1 MMKKSWIKFLLKAI
15 LIVVILFIL
24 YGLMNVKIIKDV
36 VSMIFIAFL
45 LSYVLKPIQEFLY
58 KKGINKKV
66 SAIIL
71 ILSIM
76 GIITGFIIYFVPIVL
91 NEGEHFYDSLEDIKE
106 NISYMYAMLRE
117 KNKFLT
123 YLDGELEY
131 RMRGFTNSLLLRVLD
146 GVVSFGENVLSFA
159 VIPVLSYY
167 FLGEGEFFY
176 NKFMLLIPR
185 SKRTATRNVF
195 KDIDKILSRYVA
207 SQFLL
212 SILIGGLT
220 FIVLIVLKVDFPIIL
235 SVINGIANIIPYF
248 GPIIGAVPPILMAL
262 LISPSKALWVTVLL
276 LIIQQIE
283 GNILSPKII
292 GDSISMHPIIVII
305 LLIVGGKIGG
315 FTGMVLAV
323 PLGVVI
329 KIIYEDIN
337 YYLF

>member
-1 MMKKSWIKFLLKAI
+1 MMKKSWIRTILKVFFIIA
-15 LIVVILFIL
+15 LIFIV

-36 VSMIFIAFL
+36 VSMIFISFL
-45 LSYVLKPIQEFLY
+45 LSYVLKPVQEFLY
-58 KKGINKKV
+58 KKGINKKA

-71 ILSIM
+71 ILSII
-76 GIITGFIIYFVPIVL
+76 GIIAGFVIYFVPIVL
-91 NEGEHFYDSLEDIKE
+91 KEGENFYESLEYIKE
-106 NISYMYAMLRE
+106 SIDYMYSVLRE
-117 KNKFLT
+117 KNNFLM

-131 RMRGFTNSLLLRVLD
+131 RVRNFANSLLLRVLD
-146 GVVSFGENVLSFA
+146 GVVTFGENVLSLA
-159 VIPVLSYY
+159 VIPVIAYY

-176 NKFMLLIPR
+176 NKFMLIIPR
-185 SKRTATRNVF
+185 NKRIATKNIL
-195 KDIDKILSRYVA
+195 KDINKILSRYVA

-212 SILIGGLT
+212 SILIGILT
-220 FIVLIVLKVDFPIIL
+220 FVVLIALKVDFPIIL

-248 GPIIGAVPPILMAL
+248 GPIIGAIPPIIMAL

-276 LIIQQIE
+276 LIIQQVE

-292 GDSISMHPIIVII
+292 GDSISMHPIIIII
-305 LLIVGGKIGG
+305 LLIIGGEIGG

-329 KIIYEDIN
+329 KIVYEDIN

>member
-1 MMKKSWIKFLLKAI
+1 M
-15 LIVVILFIL
+15 
-24 YGLMNVKIIKDV
+24 
-36 VSMIFIAFL
+36 
-45 LSYVLKPIQEFLY
+45 
-58 KKGINKKV
+58 
-66 SAIIL
+66 
-71 ILSIM
+71 
-76 GIITGFIIYFVPIVL
+76 
-91 NEGEHFYDSLEDIKE
+91 
-106 NISYMYAMLRE
+106 SYMYSTIME
-117 KNKFLT
+117 KNKFFM
-123 YLDGELEY
+123 YLNGELEY
-131 RMRGFTNSLLLRVLD
+131 RVRSFTNSLLLKVLD

-159 VIPVLSYY
+159 VVPVLSYY

-185 SKRTATRNVF
+185 TKRTATRNIF
-195 KDIDKILSRYVA
+195 NDIDKILSRYVA

-220 FIVLIVLKVDFPIIL
+220 FIVLISLKVDFPIIL

-305 LLIVGGKIGG
+305 LLILGGKIGG

-329 KIIYEDIN
+329 KIIYEDVN

>member
-1 MMKKSWIKFLLKAI
+1 MMKKPWIKFALKAF
-15 LIVVILFIL
+15 LIAALIFII
-24 YGLMNVKIIKDV
+24 YRLMNIRIIKDV
-36 VSMIFIAFL
+36 VSMIFISFL

-58 KKGINKKV
+58 KKGINKKA

-71 ILSIM
+71 ILSII
-76 GIITGFIIYFVPIVL
+76 GIIAGFVIYFVPIVL
-91 NEGEHFYDSLEDIKE
+91 KEGEHFYESLEDIK
-106 NISYMYAMLRE
+106 NSMSYMYSTLME
-117 KNKFLT
+117 KNKFFM
-123 YLDGELEY
+123 YLNGELEY
-131 RMRGFTNSLLLRVLD
+131 RVRSFTNSLLLKVLD

-159 VIPVLSYY
+159 VVPVLSYY

-185 SKRTATRNVF
+185 TKRTATRNIF
-195 KDIDKILSRYVA
+195 NDIDKILSRYVA

-220 FIVLIVLKVDFPIIL
+220 FIVLISLKVDFPIIL

-262 LISPSKALWVTVLL
+262 LISPSKALWVTILL

-305 LLIVGGKIGG
+305 LLILGGKIGG

-329 KIIYEDIN
+329 KIIYEDVN

>member
-1 MMKKSWIKFLLKAI
+1 MMKKPWIKFALKAF
-15 LIVVILFIL
+15 LIAALIFII
-24 YGLMNVKIIKDV
+24 YRLMNIRIIKDV
-36 VSMIFIAFL
+36 VSMIFISFL

-58 KKGINKKV
+58 KNGINKKA

-71 ILSIM
+71 ILSII
-76 GIITGFIIYFVPIVL
+76 GIIAGFVIYFVPIVL
-91 NEGEHFYDSLEDIKE
+91 KEGEHFYESLEDIK
-106 NISYMYAMLRE
+106 NSMSYMYSTIME
-117 KNKFLT
+117 KNKFFM
-123 YLDGELEY
+123 YLNGELEY
-131 RMRGFTNSLLLRVLD
+131 RVRSFTNSLLLKVLD

-159 VIPVLSYY
+159 VVPVLSYY

-185 SKRTATRNVF
+185 TKRTATRNIF
-195 KDIDKILSRYVA
+195 NDIDKILSRYVA

-220 FIVLIVLKVDFPIIL
+220 FIVLISLKVDFPIIL

-305 LLIVGGKIGG
+305 LLILGGKIGG

-329 KIIYEDIN
+329 KIIYEDVN

>member
-1 MMKKSWIKFLLKAI
+1 MKKPWIKFALKAF
-15 LIVVILFIL
+15 LIAALIFII
-24 YGLMNVKIIKDV
+24 YRLMNIRIIKDV
-36 VSMIFIAFL
+36 VSMIFISFL

-58 KKGINKKV
+58 KKGINKKA

-71 ILSIM
+71 ILSII
-76 GIITGFIIYFVPIVL
+76 GIIAGFVIYFVPIVL
-91 NEGEHFYDSLEDIKE
+91 KEGEHFYESLEDIK
-106 NISYMYAMLRE
+106 NSMSYMYSTIME
-117 KNKFLT
+117 KNKFFM
-123 YLDGELEY
+123 YLNGELEY
-131 RMRGFTNSLLLRVLD
+131 RVRSFTNSLLLKVLD

-159 VIPVLSYY
+159 VVPVLSYY

-185 SKRTATRNVF
+185 TKRTATRNIF
-195 KDIDKILSRYVA
+195 NDIDKILSRYVA

-212 SILIGGLT
+212 SILIGGFT
-220 FIVLIVLKVDFPIIL
+220 FIVLISLKVDFPIIL

-305 LLIVGGKIGG
+305 LLILGGKIGG

-329 KIIYEDIN
+329 KIIYEDVN

>member
-1 MMKKSWIKFLLKAI
+1 MMKKPWIKFALKAF
-15 LIVVILFIL
+15 LIAALIFII
-24 YGLMNVKIIKDV
+24 YRLMNIRIIKDV
-36 VSMIFIAFL
+36 VSMIFISFL

-58 KKGINKKV
+58 KKGINKKA

-71 ILSIM
+71 ILSII
-76 GIITGFIIYFVPIVL
+76 GIIAGFVIYFVPIVL
-91 NEGEHFYDSLEDIKE
+91 KEGEHFYESLEDIK
-106 NISYMYAMLRE
+106 NSMSYIYSTIME
-117 KNKFLT
+117 KNKFFM
-123 YLDGELEY
+123 YLNGELEY
-131 RMRGFTNSLLLRVLD
+131 RVRSFTNSLLLKVLD

-159 VIPVLSYY
+159 VVPVLSYY

-185 SKRTATRNVF
+185 TKRTATRNIF
-195 KDIDKILSRYVA
+195 NDIDKILSRYVA

-220 FIVLIVLKVDFPIIL
+220 FIVLISLKVDFPIIL

-305 LLIVGGKIGG
+305 LLILGGKIGG

-329 KIIYEDIN
+329 KIIYEDVN

>member
-1 MMKKSWIKFLLKAI
+1 MMKKPWIKFALKAA
-15 LIVVILFIL
+15 LIAALIFII
-24 YGLMNVKIIKDV
+24 YGLMNINIIKDV
-36 VSMIFIAFL
+36 VSMIFISFL

-58 KKGINKKV
+58 KRGINKKA

-71 ILSIM
+71 ILSII
-76 GIITGFIIYFVPIVL
+76 GIIVGFVICFVPIVL
-91 NEGEHFYDSLEDIKE
+91 KEGEHFYDSLEDIKDSM
-106 NISYMYAMLRE
+106 SYMYATLME
-117 KNKFLT
+117 KNKFFM
-123 YLDGELEY
+123 YLNGELEY
-131 RMRGFTNSLLLRVLD
+131 RVKSFTDSLLLRVLD

-159 VIPVLSYY
+159 VVPVISYY

-185 SKRTATRNVF
+185 NKRTATRNVF
-195 KDIDKILSRYVA
+195 DDIDKILSRYVA

-220 FIVLIVLKVDFPIIL
+220 FIVLVSLKVDFPIIL

-262 LISPSKALWVTVLL
+262 LSSPSKALWVTVLL
-276 LIIQQIE
+276 LIIQQVE

-305 LLIVGGKIGG
+305 LLILGGKIGG

>member
-1 MMKKSWIKFLLKAI
+1 MKKPWIKFALKAF
-15 LIVVILFIL
+15 LIAALIFII
-24 YGLMNVKIIKDV
+24 YRLMNIRIIKDV
-36 VSMIFIAFL
+36 VSMIFISFL

-58 KKGINKKV
+58 KKGINKKA

-71 ILSIM
+71 ILSII
-76 GIITGFIIYFVPIVL
+76 GIIAGFVIYFVPIVL
-91 NEGEHFYDSLEDIKE
+91 KEGEHFYESLEDIK
-106 NISYMYAMLRE
+106 NSMSYMYSTIME
-117 KNKFLT
+117 KNKFFM
-123 YLDGELEY
+123 YLNGELEY
-131 RMRGFTNSLLLRVLD
+131 RVRSFTNSLLLKVLD

-159 VIPVLSYY
+159 VVPVLSYY

-185 SKRTATRNVF
+185 TKRTATRNIF
-195 KDIDKILSRYVA
+195 NDIDKILSRYVA

-220 FIVLIVLKVDFPIIL
+220 FIVLISLKVDFPIIL

-305 LLIVGGKIGG
+305 LLILGGKIGG

-329 KIIYEDIN
+329 KIIYEDVN

>member
-1 MMKKSWIKFLLKAI
+1 MMKKPWIKFALKAF
-15 LIVVILFIL
+15 LIAALIFII
-24 YGLMNVKIIKDV
+24 YRLMNIRIIKDV
-36 VSMIFIAFL
+36 VSMIFISFL

-58 KKGINKKV
+58 KKGINKKA

-71 ILSIM
+71 ILSII
-76 GIITGFIIYFVPIVL
+76 GIIAGFVIYFVPIVL
-91 NEGEHFYDSLEDIKE
+91 KEGEHFYESLEDIK
-106 NISYMYAMLRE
+106 NSMSYMYSTIME
-117 KNKFLT
+117 KNKFFM
-123 YLDGELEY
+123 YLNGELEY
-131 RMRGFTNSLLLRVLD
+131 RVRSFTNSLLLKVLD

-159 VIPVLSYY
+159 VVPVLSYY

-185 SKRTATRNVF
+185 TKRTATRNIF
-195 KDIDKILSRYVA
+195 NDIDKILSRYVA

-220 FIVLIVLKVDFPIIL
+220 FIVLISLKVDFPIIL

-305 LLIVGGKIGG
+305 LLILGGKIGG

-329 KIIYEDIN
+329 KIIYEDVN

>member
-1 MMKKSWIKFLLKAI
+1 MKKPWIKFALKAF
-15 LIVVILFIL
+15 LIAALIFII
-24 YGLMNVKIIKDV
+24 YRLMNIRIIKDV
-36 VSMIFIAFL
+36 VSMIFISFL

-58 KKGINKKV
+58 KKGINKKA

-71 ILSIM
+71 ILSII
-76 GIITGFIIYFVPIVL
+76 GIIAGFVIYFVPIVL
-91 NEGEHFYDSLEDIKE
+91 KEGEHFYESLEDIK
-106 NISYMYAMLRE
+106 NSMSYMYSTLME
-117 KNKFLT
+117 KNKFFM
-123 YLDGELEY
+123 YLNGELEY
-131 RMRGFTNSLLLRVLD
+131 RVRSFTNSLLLKVLD

-159 VIPVLSYY
+159 VVPVLSYY

-185 SKRTATRNVF
+185 TKRTATRNIF
-195 KDIDKILSRYVA
+195 NDIDKILSRYVA

-220 FIVLIVLKVDFPIIL
+220 FIVLISLKVDFPIIL

-305 LLIVGGKIGG
+305 LLILGGKIGG

-329 KIIYEDIN
+329 KIIYEDVN